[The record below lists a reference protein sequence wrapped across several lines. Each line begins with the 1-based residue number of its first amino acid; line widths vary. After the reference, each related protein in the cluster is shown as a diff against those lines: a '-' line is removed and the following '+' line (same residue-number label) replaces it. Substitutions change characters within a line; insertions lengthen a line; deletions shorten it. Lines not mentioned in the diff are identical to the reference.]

1 MLVNIFDPNNK
12 VTVTKD
18 GFTITM
24 NDGLPLVY
32 TPTEGGHEELWEP
45 LEIKYRKPYYKS

>member
-1 MLVNIFDPNNK
+1 MILSPAVLLNIFDPNNK

-18 GFTITM
+18 GFTIVI

-32 TPTEGGHEELWEP
+32 TPADKAHQEL
-45 LEIKYRKPYYKS
+45 

>member
-1 MLVNIFDPNNK
+1 MILDWHNNIHAYAVLVNIFDPNNK

-18 GFTITM
+18 GFIIII

-32 TPTEGGHEELWEP
+32 TPTEGGHEEL
-45 LEIKYRKPYYKS
+45 